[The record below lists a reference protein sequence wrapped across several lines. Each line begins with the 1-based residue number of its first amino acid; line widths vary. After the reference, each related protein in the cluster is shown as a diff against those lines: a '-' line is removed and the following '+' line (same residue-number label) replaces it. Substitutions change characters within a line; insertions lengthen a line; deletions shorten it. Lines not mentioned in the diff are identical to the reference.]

1 MSALTT
7 FHCISQKAT
16 CLMFYGVLNTLQ
28 CWMWNTLNYIVA
40 NRHYIKKISFALR
53 ISSANVTKSA
63 VSCGFGHI
71 DWGSCIW
78 KTSFFVQC
86 GTHLSEGFKH
96 EKIKCNLINCHC
108 DVTLR
113 FIYRQYVSYAL
124 FRFRSKFYTSIVF
137 SWRVIINF
145 ALWLLE
151 IAKSKNK
158 QKQKRLD
165 FDCLETVDVI
175 NNLSFN

>member
-1 MSALTT
+1 MRPNPQFPADLVTLTEEVVYGKLHFLCSAEPTYQRA
-7 FHCISQKAT
+7 S
-16 CLMFYGVLNTLQ
+16 NT
-28 CWMWNTLNYIVA
+28 
-40 NRHYIKKISFALR
+40 K
-53 ISSANVTKSA
+53 
-63 VSCGFGHI
+63 
-71 DWGSCIW
+71 
-78 KTSFFVQC
+78 
-86 GTHLSEGFKH
+86 
-96 EKIKCNLINCHC
+96 KIKCNLINCHC